1 MRTFLILAL
10 AGVAVLVLFARS
22 RPDTF
27 RIERSTR
34 IQAPPEA
41 IFGYMADFHRLPA
54 WLPYEQKDPDM
65 ERRYSGAPEGA
76 GAVYDFAGDSQV
88 GSGRMK
94 IIELTPPTRVR
105 MSLEMH
111 KPMHAHNLIE
121 FGLRP
126 DGGATV
132 VSWSMEGRK
141 PFIAKLLGVFID
153 MDRMIGKDFEQGLA
167 NLKAVVE
174 QPGGRA

>member
-1 MRTFLILAL
+1 MRTFFILAV
-10 AGVAVLVLFARS
+10 AGVAALLLFARS
-22 RPDTF
+22 RPHTF

-34 IQAPPEA
+34 IEAPPEA
-41 IFGYMADFHRLPA
+41 IYGYMADFHRLPA

-65 ERRYSGAPEGA
+65 QRRYSGTPAGA
-76 GAVYDFAGDSQV
+76 GAVYDFAGDSSV
-88 GSGRMK
+88 GTGRME

-111 KPMHAHNLIE
+111 KPMHARNLIE
-121 FGLRP
+121 FGLRA

-132 VSWSMEGRK
+132 VSWSMEGRN
-141 PFIAKLLGVFID
+141 PFIARLLGIFID

-174 QPGGRA
+174 QSGART